1 MIVDSTIEVAR
12 YGDLVPGEI
21 FLLKLGEGL
30 HFAMKVIS
38 KGEPSDQPSSELLLF
53 NSDRPPELLSSQGM
67 FSSGAGRRPIVAK
80 MKKTTFTVRP
90 EMADI
95 LFDVNDA
102 RARMPG
108 SVFLIE
114 GEIFLC
120 AEVRNVGF
128 SYVNMK
134 TGEGIGEIERR
145 NAVVVPCWQLVETV
159 GGQEATLLEYRVP
172 QQP

>member
-1 MIVDSTIEVAR
+1 
-12 YGDLVPGEI
+12 
-21 FLLKLGEGL
+21 
-30 HFAMKVIS
+30 
-38 KGEPSDQPSSELLLF
+38 
-53 NSDRPPELLSSQGM
+53 
-67 FSSGAGRRPIVAK
+67 

-95 LFDVNDA
+95 LFDENDA